1 MDKPLARDCRSTD
14 SGGDRASL
22 VRHVASEL
30 VRVHPSL
37 AIHATLAELSPRHI
51 GEGGSLVLD
60 DTQAVPLADRFYSIH
75 FLQDRARLRAY
86 DGDTIV
92 SSTPV
97 NDAFETYCREQLN
110 LGSPEWLHCRPTQSK
125 RGLAGTCWKDKKL
138 RGKLI
143 QQVKDGKLR
152 YLHPHMGSSSVWALA
167 LLLSR
172 SAGRTVKVIGP
183 HPSLTNAVNN
193 KVWFTRATNMLLGNS
208 HTPYSRPA
216 NSYSGLASLAR
227 QLGHRGSQL
236 VIKIPD
242 SAGGAGNLV
251 FSASEFLNQRL
262 GQVQNTLK
270 KRLEPLGWNGHK
282 TLLISSWESDVMS
295 TPSIQAWI
303 PPIADGPPIIEGVFE
318 QLVHDETGIFEGSHP
333 AHLPQHLHRSLLQDG
348 LALCELFQLLGYI
361 GRCSFDTIIV
371 GQSAE
376 RARVEFIECNGR
388 WGGTSIPMT
397 LANRL
402 LGDWRRRP
410 YATREL
416 MIPGLDR
423 YRFSDLQRYLKKEL
437 YDARNS
443 RGWLVLYNP
452 GRLKS
457 ISGIDVLCLGKS
469 QIQANERA
477 RIDTPKLLSKLGR
490 QVRNLPRVRPT
501 ESAIWIQ

>member
-1 MDKPLARDCRSTD
+1 MARDCRTALSR
-14 SGGDRASL
+14 GDRASL
-22 VRHVASEL
+22 VRHVADEL

-37 AIHATLAELSPRHI
+37 AIHSTLATISPRHI
-51 GEGGSLVLD
+51 GDGGSLVLD
-60 DTQAVPLADRFYSIH
+60 DAQQIPLANMFYDTS

-86 DGDTIV
+86 DGDIVV
-92 SSTPV
+92 SSTPI
-97 NDAFETYCREQLN
+97 DKAFENYCREQLN

-125 RGLAGTCWKDKKL
+125 RGLAGTCWKDKEIRDRL
-138 RGKLI
+138 V
-143 QQVKDGKLR
+143 QQVKERKIQ
-152 YLHPHMGSSSVWALA
+152 YLHPHMGNFPAWALG

-172 SAGRTVKVIGP
+172 AAGEKIQVIAP

-193 KVWFTRATNMLLGNS
+193 KVWFTRVTNKLLGSS

-227 QLGHRGSQL
+227 QLGHRESRL
-236 VIKIPD
+236 VIKMPD

-251 FSASEFLNQRL
+251 FRANEFLNQRL
-262 GQVQNTLK
+262 GQVQKTLR

-282 TLLISSWESDVMS
+282 TLLVSCWETDVLS

-303 PPIADGPPIIEGVFE
+303 PPIADGPPIIEGIFE
-318 QLVHDETGIFEGSHP
+318 QMVEDETGIFEGSHP
-333 AHLPQHLHRSLLQDG
+333 AHLPQHLHRALLQDG

-402 LGDWRRRP
+402 LGGWRKRP

-416 MIPGLDR
+416 VIPGLDR

-437 YDARNS
+437 YDARNG

-452 GRLKS
+452 DRLKAA
-457 ISGIDVLCLGKS
+457 SGIDVLCLGKS
-469 QIQANERA
+469 QVQANERA
-477 RIDTPKLLSKLGR
+477 RVVAPELLSKIGR
-490 QVRNLPRVRPT
+490 QVRNLPLVTSP
-501 ESAIWIQ
+501 ENSIQLH